1 LEALWFSG
9 KVELELIHVAP
20 APIFARLDGSHDG
33 VLGSVEMFG
42 GVFVLRGV
50 AAAYVT
56 ARQAQPQV
64 HPAVSHFQAFL
75 AAFGVRLNIVDLV
88 HVSAFVHSGI
98 IALKLSKDY

>member
-1 LEALWFSG
+1 
-9 KVELELIHVAP
+9 
-20 APIFARLDGSHDG
+20 
-33 VLGSVEMFG
+33 
-42 GVFVLRGV
+42 
-50 AAAYVT
+50 VT

-88 HVSAFVHSGI
+88 HVSTFVHSGI